1 MERNEIL
8 KSVGFS
14 DKFLHALDEFEKS
27 VPNVFYE
34 VPFDESEQ
42 VFNVVDTSGQLLIN
56 RPNDNYNSNIIV
68 QQATV

>member
-14 DKFLHALDEFEKS
+14 DKFLNALNEFDKA
-27 VPNVFYE
+27 VPNVHYE
-34 VPFDESEQ
+34 VPFTENSN
-42 VFNVVDTSGQLLIN
+42 VYNVVDTSGQLIIN

-68 QQATV
+68 RKSL

>member
-14 DKFLHALDEFEKS
+14 DKFLNALNEFEKS
-27 VPNVFYE
+27 VPNVYYE
-34 VPFDESEQ
+34 VPFDETEQ
-42 VFNVVDTSGQLLIN
+42 TFNVVDTSGQLLIN

-68 QQATV
+68 QQAK

>member
-14 DKFLHALDEFEKS
+14 DKFLNALNEFEKS

-34 VPFDESEQ
+34 VPFDENEQ
-42 VFNVVDTSGQLLIN
+42 IFNVADTSGQLLIN
-56 RPNDNYNSNIIV
+56 RPNDNYNSNVIV
-68 QQATV
+68 QQAAV

>member
-14 DKFLHALDEFEKS
+14 DKFLSALNEYEKS
-27 VPNVFYE
+27 VPNVYFE
-34 VPFDESEQ
+34 VPFDEKEQ
-42 VFNVVDTSGQLLIN
+42 TFNVVDTSGQLLIN

-68 QQATV
+68 QQVI